1 MNPPPS
7 PRILIVDDDET
18 TRKLL
23 TLVLTGEGFHVIETN
38 TGQDAYTQAV
48 RQPPDLAIL
57 DVMLPGM
64 DGYTLCRRLRQNP
77 ATASLPILM
86 LTCKDEIADKIAG
99 FEAGANDYIIKPF
112 HPKELAYRVK
122 SLLVRVQSPFATTL
136 AHPPRGRTIA
146 VFSAKGGVGKTLLST
161 NLAIAFQ
168 QRSGKRVA
176 LFDAD
181 FYFGNVGVQLNL
193 PPGRSILDLIPHIDD
208 LEPVLMDQV
217 LAPHT
222 SGVRVL
228 MSPFR
233 PEQAELIT
241 PDHIRK
247 VMKYLSEQF
256 AFVLVDCQANYEERT
271 LAVLESA
278 DDILLI
284 VTPEI
289 GPLKNMRLF
298 FEVADKLGLD
308 SGRFQIVLNRFDSN
322 VGIKPDEIEHALQ
335 RPIQFRVGSG
345 GRPVVLSTNRGIPIV
360 FEQPN
365 YALSQQIFR
374 MAEALIQTA
383 PVERRSLSDAAPD
396 TPPSL
401 FPFNSEA

>member
-23 TLVLTGEGFHVIETN
+23 TLVLTGEGFQVIETN
-38 TGQDAYTQAV
+38 TGQDAYAQAV

-122 SLLVRVQSPFATTL
+122 SLLVRVQPLAATTL
-136 AHPPRGRTIA
+136 SHRPRGRTIA

-161 NLAIAFQ
+161 NLAIALQ

-374 MAEALIQTA
+374 MAETLIQTP
-383 PVERRSLSDAAPD
+383 PVERQSLSEAPSD

-401 FPFNSEA
+401 FPSNSEA